1 MKKLAL
7 FFATIGISVVLS
19 AQTIPLDSILA
30 HDAILFNINQHLP
43 ESWKMEIN
51 DTTIT
56 VFCVEKYALFNSNCA
71 DISADSLANADY
83 KRTAMLSFRYED
95 KWDPDRLFWVRES
108 NDSINIILASLPQ
121 QMGVVQF
128 FDKEKSTRFNKVYTG
143 KTKEEKDKVAAYYK
157 RRGELMSHYE
167 TIPNFNTELYSLKQ
181 SKQTGMQRPGQCIYP
196 SHIYKD
202 ALSVYIL
209 FLDYCENPLE
219 NK

>member
-1 MKKLAL
+1 MKKLVL
-7 FFATIGISVVLS
+7 FFATISISFVLN
-19 AQTIPLDSILA
+19 AQTMPLDSILA
-30 HDAILFNINQHLP
+30 HDVVFKNINDHLP
-43 ESWKMEIN
+43 EKWKMEIN

-56 VFCVEKYALFNSNCA
+56 ILSLEKYVLFNSNCA
-71 DISADSLANADY
+71 DISADSLKNAVY
-83 KRTAMLSFRYED
+83 NRTAMLSFRYED
-95 KWDPDRLFWVRES
+95 KWEAERLFWVRES
-108 NDSINIILASLPQ
+108 NDSINMLLASLPQ

-143 KTKEEKDKVAAYYK
+143 KTKEEKEKVNAYYK
-157 RRGELMSHYE
+157 RRGELMSYYE
-167 TIPNFNTELYSLKQ
+167 TIPNFNTVLFSLKQ

-196 SHIYKD
+196 SNIYKE